1 MKSFRKNK
9 GQNVAEYAILIALV
23 VGAVIAMQKFAQ
35 RGLQA
40 RTRDAVHYMVGTTKF
55 PTPSGSKST
64 ANYDTAQYEP
74 YYQDSNFE
82 TTRMEDERKYGTG
95 NVEGLTS
102 NTDTDRAGYQ
112 RVGINGVNIGTG
124 LKF

>member
-1 MKSFRKNK
+1 MKSLKKNK

-40 RTRDAVHYMVGTTKF
+40 RMRDATKYMVDKTNFTGGTYT
-55 PTPSGSKST
+55 TG
-64 ANYDTAQYEP
+64 QYEP

-82 TTRMEDERKYGTG
+82 TTRVEEERKYGLG
-95 NVEGLTS
+95 NQEGLTS
-102 NTDTDRAGYQ
+102 NSDSDRAGYQ
-112 RVGINGVNIGTG
+112 RVGINAANIGTG
-124 LKF
+124 LSF